1 MPQSSNFKIG
11 SGIYDITGPAAGRTM
26 LGYLKNKTA
35 GIHQRLR
42 SRAFVIESISSGKRV
57 AMACADLDILPQA
70 VKMKVVDELKNR
82 FGDEPEGGY
91 NEKNVLLCANHTHS
105 GPAGYSHY
113 ALYNF
118 GVRGILPAFDKRNF
132 DAIVGG
138 ISQSIIRAHE
148 NLTKGDIYIITEE
161 LNDAG
166 WNRSPQAYQMN
177 PEEDREE
184 NHCSNTNKKMTLLK
198 FAGADGKEIG
208 LWNWFASHGTSLGN
222 KNQLI
227 SGDHKGYAAY
237 RLEREKGQDYE
248 EPGTFVAAFA
258 QAEEGDVSPNI
269 PWGPPDAKRDFE
281 HLEFIGNREYEHAK
295 FLYDNATEKLDGT
308 IDFQHTFVK
317 FSESCIKDEFLGP
330 PYVDP
335 DFTPGCGY
343 SPRTCPPAVGLHLLA
358 GSTED
363 GPGLF
368 FIKEG
373 MKFFSPKIV
382 EWALRKYMNDPEAVA
397 CQLPKDVILSK
408 RKLHIPFYGKV
419 IFTPEILPIQI
430 IRIGK
435 LVILAVPAEFTTMSG
450 MRLKKTVRQALS
462 DPEQHELVLAGI
474 SNAFSGYVAT
484 EYEYM
489 VQHYEG
495 ASTLFGAYT
504 LNAYLQKFH
513 ELISNPSIG
522 PGPNPEDLTDQ
533 QPIHTRRRMLFDRA
547 PLFRCLG
554 SVHRDAKE
562 SYQRGEKVEV
572 KFWGANPCNDY
583 RTNGS
588 FLKIERKTGNS
599 WEVVSQDW
607 DHETRFRW
615 EKGCFGKSKITIEW
629 HIPKNAASGDYR
641 ILYEG
646 DQRAFPFGRIIP
658 FDGKSRVF
666 RVS

>member
-1 MPQSSNFKIG
+1 MPQNSNFKIG
-11 SGIYDITGPAAGRTM
+11 SGIHDITGPAAGRLM

-35 GIHQRLR
+35 GIHLRLR

-70 VKMKVVDELKNR
+70 VKMKVVEKLKNE

-118 GVRGILPAFDKRNF
+118 GVKGIFPAFDKKNF
-132 DAIVGG
+132 DTIVDG
-138 ISQSIIRAHE
+138 IYGSIIKAHE
-148 NLTKGDIYIITEE
+148 NLASGDIYIKTEE

-166 WNRSPQAYQMN
+166 WNRSSQAYQMN
-177 PEEDREE
+177 PKVEREE
-184 NHCSNTNKKMTLLK
+184 YHCSNTNKKMTLLK
-198 FAGADGKEIG
+198 FAGADGTEVG
-208 LWNWFASHGTSLGN
+208 LWNWFASHCTSLGN

-237 RLEREKGQDYE
+237 RLEHEKGQNYE
-248 EPGTFVAAFA
+248 EPGGFVAAFA

-269 PWGPPDAKRDFE
+269 PWGPPDGEHDFE
-281 HLEFIGNREYEHAK
+281 HLEFIGNREYKHAK
-295 FLYDNATEKLDGT
+295 FLYDNATEKLDDI
-308 IDFQHTFVK
+308 IDYRHTFVK

-335 DFTPGCGY
+335 NFTPGCSY
-343 SPRTCPPAVGLHLLA
+343 SPHTCPPAVGLHLLA

-373 MKFFSPKIV
+373 MKFFPPKVV
-382 EWALRKYMNDPEAVA
+382 EWLLKKFLNKPEVVA
-397 CQLPKDVILSK
+397 CQKPKDVILSK
-408 RKLHIPFYGKV
+408 RKMNCRFLGEIV
-419 IFTPEILPIQI
+419 FTPEILPIQI

-450 MRLKKTVRQALS
+450 MRLKKTVQQALS
-462 DPEQHELVLAGI
+462 DPDQHELVVAGI

-484 EYEYM
+484 EHEYM

-522 PGPNPEDLTDQ
+522 PGPDPEDLTNK
-533 QPIHTRRRMLFDRA
+533 QPIRTRRRMLFDRA
-547 PLFRCLG
+547 PLFRRLG
-554 SVHRDAKE
+554 SVRKDAKE
-562 SYQRGEKVEV
+562 SYQKGEKVEV
-572 KFWGANPCNDY
+572 KFWGANPNNDF
-583 RTNGS
+583 RIHKW
-588 FLKIERKTGNS
+588 FLKVERKTGDS
-599 WEVVSQDW
+599 WTAVAHDW
-607 DHETRFRW
+607 DHETRFKW
-615 EKGCFGKSKITIEW
+615 KNGCFGKSKITIEW
-629 HIPKNAASGDYR
+629 YIPKDAANGKYQIR
-641 ILYEG
+641 YEG
-646 DQRAFPFGRIIP
+646 DKRTFPCGRIILIK
-658 FDGKSRVF
+658 GKSRIF
-666 RVS
+666 QVS